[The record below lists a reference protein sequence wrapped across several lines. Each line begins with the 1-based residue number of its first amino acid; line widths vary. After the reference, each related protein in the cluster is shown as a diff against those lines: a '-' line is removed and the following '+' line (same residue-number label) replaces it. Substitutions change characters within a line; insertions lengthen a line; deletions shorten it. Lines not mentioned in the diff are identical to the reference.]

1 VKSRRPRPRVR
12 ALPFG
17 TVVYL
22 PSGVSLG
29 DVLWEPAPD
38 EIELQVN
45 ERRRRNR
52 LAKLHKLE
60 IQWARED
67 TERLRRR
74 AAELEVVVK
83 QDRAWLERE
92 EAWEKEIQ
100 RRKDIISQLHAKEAA
115 EERKRLLAKLARVT
129 EEMNRSTVRAE
140 REVLARRGVLRG
152 MAR

>member
-1 VKSRRPRPRVR
+1 M
-12 ALPFG
+12 
-17 TVVYL
+17 
-22 PSGVSLG
+22 SLG

-52 LAKLHKLE
+52 LAELHKLE
-60 IQWARED
+60 VQWARED

-100 RRKDIISQLHAKEAA
+100 RRKDIISQLHEKEAA
-115 EERKRLLAKLARVT
+115 EERKRLLAKLAKVT
-129 EEMNRSTVRAE
+129 EQMNRSTVRAE

-152 MAR
+152 RAR